1 MKHVDKCL
9 TSMTGIVAFLG
20 PGLALLAPS
29 LYFLQLT
36 LGKVFM
42 RDRRF
47 RDVGKYLQLCEYV
60 QPCEYVYTYHPVGWA
75 IAFAMRYHTA

>member
-1 MKHVDKCL
+1 MKGVDKCL
-9 TSMTGIVAFLG
+9 TSTIGIEAFLG
-20 PGLALLAPS
+20 PGVALLAPS

-60 QPCEYVYTYHPVGWA
+60 QLWEYVYTYHPVGWA